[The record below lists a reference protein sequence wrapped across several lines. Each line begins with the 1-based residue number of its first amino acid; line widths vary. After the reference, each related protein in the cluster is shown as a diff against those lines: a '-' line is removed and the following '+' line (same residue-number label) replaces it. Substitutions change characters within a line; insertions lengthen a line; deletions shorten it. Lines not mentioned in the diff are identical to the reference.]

1 MRTCLAISSL
11 ATILSG
17 MLFTGG
23 CVSKQEYDDVLAAN
37 RRAQLQLEQLQDA
50 YRKLQMENQALGN
63 SLKDLQGANQKLAG
77 DADLQRNQNKDLQ
90 AAFDALNQRYQ
101 ALIAG
106 TKPIELPEGP
116 LLPPTLDKALRDFA
130 AAHPELL
137 TYLPKY
143 GMIKLNADLTFEKG
157 SDDLSTLSA
166 QAKEALKKF
175 VEIINSDAAAKF
187 NVYIAGH
194 TDDIPIAKPETKRR
208 HPTNW
213 YLSVH
218 RAVSVL
224 KELGRD
230 GLTDSRMGAMGFGEY
245 HPVAPNAPGN
255 KGNVTNRRVE
265 IWIVSPERFLTVT
278 GDTSETS
285 K

>member
-1 MRTCLAISSL
+1 
-11 ATILSG
+11 
-17 MLFTGG
+17 
-23 CVSKQEYDDVLAAN
+23 
-37 RRAQLQLEQLQDA
+37 
-50 YRKLQMENQALGN
+50 
-63 SLKDLQGANQKLAG
+63 
-77 DADLQRNQNKDLQ
+77 
-90 AAFDALNQRYQ
+90 
-101 ALIAG
+101 
-106 TKPIELPEGP
+106 LPEGP

-255 KGNVTNRRVE
+255 KGNVANRRVE

-278 GDTSETS
+278 GDMSETS

>member
-63 SLKDLQGANQKLAG
+63 SLKDLQAANQKLAG

-255 KGNVTNRRVE
+255 KGNVANRRVE

-278 GDTSETS
+278 GDMSETS

>member
-255 KGNVTNRRVE
+255 KGNVANRRVE

-278 GDTSETS
+278 GDMSETS

>member
-1 MRTCLAISSL
+1 LAISSL

-63 SLKDLQGANQKLAG
+63 SLKDLQAANQKLAG

-255 KGNVTNRRVE
+255 KGNVANRRVE

-278 GDTSETS
+278 GDMSETS